1 MDSKEG
7 ICVKFSNAN
16 REETMRHIL
25 ETTYDV
31 IIIGGGLTGAS
42 ILFDLQTRGIK
53 TLLLEKSDFASAAS
67 ESFDLL
73 IYDKDTFQSL
83 PKSKRNELHQ
93 LNSNLGS
100 AFQFIPA
107 VELMSHHSPVSEQ
120 VKRRFLPFLKKAPIE
135 QPVTKLIIHDQLKK
149 QLQSFGRITQTHIPF
164 VDTTRLTIDLIKAS
178 VALGADVMNYQMV
191 TDLYISAEVVKGVF
205 VEDQIIGETHVVY
218 GKKVIN
224 ATGLES
230 ASWHNRYK
238 DPSVAKLTLSPR
250 RKYQWLMDHALWPI
264 KVPLII
270 KGGVFSQTVTIIP
283 REEGVLISM
292 IRQGEDM
299 LRTHMVFTEVQSHLS
314 RLFEQEVLNPDR
326 VVTLKTVRE
335 VVTHDVKQSFSFYN
349 TRPNVLTAIGSP
361 MSNYRRYAA
370 LIGDEIVK
378 QFKKEAAILY
388 EASTTKERAIVS
400 EIIED
405 SHAELPRFSER
416 ECQLMTKYHLL
427 PDRFEQYSQRVERLM
442 IDYPIPKLLFIEL
455 LYTLENEGIYKGG
468 DFLMRR
474 LRLDVFRYTLHSEV
488 VFQILRFLEYRLAWT
503 REERSYYER
512 EVKQFLEERNKLYEG

>member
-42 ILFDLQTRGIK
+42 ILFDLQTRGVK

-67 ESFDLL
+67 ESFDVL

-83 PKSKRNELHQ
+83 PKSKRNELQQ

-107 VELMSHHSPVSEQ
+107 VEVMSHHSPVSEQ
-120 VKRRFLPFLKKAPIE
+120 VKRRFLPFFKKDSVE
-135 QPVTKLIIHDQLKK
+135 QPVTKVMIADPFKK
-149 QLQSFGRITQTHIPF
+149 TLQSFGRLTQTHIPF
-164 VDTTRLTIDLIKAS
+164 VDTARLTIDLIKAS

-191 TDLYISAEVVKGVF
+191 TDLYISADAVKGVF
-205 VEDQIIGETHVVY
+205 VEDQIIGETHVIY
-218 GKKVIN
+218 GKKVVN

-238 DPSVAKLTLSPR
+238 DQSASKLTLSPR
-250 RKYQWLMDHALWPI
+250 RKYQWLMDDTLWPI

-270 KGGVFSQTVTIIP
+270 KGGVFSRTVTIIP
-283 REEGVLISM
+283 KEEGVLIST
-292 IRQGEDM
+292 IRQGDDM
-299 LRTHMVFTEVQSHLS
+299 LRTHMVFNEVKSHLS
-314 RLFEQEVLNPDR
+314 HLLEQHVLDPNR

-335 VVTHDVKQSFSFYN
+335 VVTHAGRQPLAFYN
-349 TRPNVLTAIGSP
+349 TRPDVLTAIGSP

-370 LIGDEIVK
+370 SIGDEIVK

-388 EASTTKERAIVS
+388 EASTTKEHVIVS

-405 SHAELPRFSER
+405 SNEELPRFSQR
-416 ECQLMTKYHLL
+416 ECQLMTKYQLL
-427 PDRFEQYSQRVERLM
+427 PDRFEEYSQRVERLM

-455 LYTLENEGIYKGG
+455 LYTLENEGIYKAG
-468 DFLMRR
+468 DFLIRR
-474 LRLDVFRYTLHSEV
+474 LRLGVFLYTLHSEV

-512 EVKQFLEERNKLYEG
+512 EVKQFLEERNKLDEG